1 MIGGIFMSGKKGMKH
16 FSKIII
22 NEVKQ
27 MVEGG
32 KTHREI
38 AEYFGLKDGLVINE
52 LLKRERRKER
62 RITEGILPKS
72 KGRPRKSAISS
83 DQNKDAEIRKLK
95 MEVELLR
102 SFLQIAG
109 RK

>member
-1 MIGGIFMSGKKGMKH
+1 MSGKKGMKH
-16 FSKIII
+16 FGKTII

-38 AEYFGLKDGLVINE
+38 AEYFGLKNGLVINE
-52 LLKRERRKER
+52 LLKRERRRER
-62 RITEGILPKS
+62 RIAEGIIPKP
-72 KGRPRKSAISS
+72 KGRPRRSDIHS
-83 DQNKDAEIRKLK
+83 DQDKDAEIRKLK

>member
-1 MIGGIFMSGKKGMKH
+1 MSGKKGMKH
-16 FSKIII
+16 FGKTII

-27 MVEGG
+27 MVKDG

-52 LLKRERRKER
+52 LLKRERRRER
-62 RITEGILPKS
+62 RIAEGIIPKP
-72 KGRPRKSAISS
+72 KGRPRKCDLSS